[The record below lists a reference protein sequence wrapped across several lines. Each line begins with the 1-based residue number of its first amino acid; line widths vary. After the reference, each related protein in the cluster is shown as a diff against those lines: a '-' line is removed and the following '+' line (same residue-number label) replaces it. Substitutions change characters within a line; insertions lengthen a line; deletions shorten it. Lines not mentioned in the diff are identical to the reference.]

1 VNPLVS
7 IAAASRGQI
16 TARDLLGYV
25 PAQVIGAFLGTL
37 CANAMFAEPLL
48 AWSTHVRTGLS
59 HALSEVVATF
69 GLLTVIIGCWRQ
81 RSDMG
86 ALVVGAY
93 VTAAIWFTASTAFA
107 NPG

>member
-1 VNPLVS
+1 
-7 IAAASRGQI
+7 
-16 TARDLLGYV
+16 
-25 PAQVIGAFLGTL
+25 
-37 CANAMFAEPLL
+37 
-48 AWSTHVRTGLS
+48 VRTGLS
-59 HALSEVVATF
+59 HALGEVVATF